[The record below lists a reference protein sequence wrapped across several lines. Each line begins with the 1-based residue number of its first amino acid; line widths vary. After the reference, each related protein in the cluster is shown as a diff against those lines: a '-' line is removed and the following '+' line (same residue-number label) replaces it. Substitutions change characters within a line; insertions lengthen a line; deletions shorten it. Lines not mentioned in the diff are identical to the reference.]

1 MDREYFLLIFFSS
14 LIILSYVFNLI
25 AQKIKVPSVLLLLA
39 TGISIRLLIPDIG
52 DAIQN
57 LGTVLSLV
65 GTLGLILIVLEG
77 SLDLEFSKQ
86 KLPLIGSS
94 FFAAIIILLLT
105 NFLVATV
112 IYKLVPGISFKAS
125 FVNAIPLSIISSAIA
140 IPSVEQIGKN
150 KREFIVYESI
160 FSDVFGILI
169 FNFVVFTENIAP
181 SSFGFL
187 FVDLAIVALIGFI
200 FTALLLYFISKNQLK
215 IRFFILI
222 AVLIL
227 LYTSGKVL
235 HFSSLLIIF
244 IFGIILNNTQ
254 YIPIRWITKFIR
266 IEVLRENIEQFK
278 MITVESAF
286 LIRTIF
292 FFIFGYSLLITNL
305 FDQTLIL
312 TGSLILFI
320 LYGIRF
326 LYLRFLVRANLFP
339 ELFIA
344 PRGLITIILYYSI
357 PDEYS
362 IGLISEGLLFYII
375 LMSSLI
381 MMVGLMLKSET
392 EVDSHVFM
400 GRKEM
405 EFGENIDIDK
415 LEKD

>member
-1 MDREYFLLIFFSS
+1 MENQYFLLIFFSS

-39 TGISIRLLIPDIG
+39 TGIIVRLLVPDI
-52 DAIQN
+52 AIVIQD
-57 LGTVLSLV
+57 LGTILSLV

-77 SLDLEFSKQ
+77 SLELEFSMD

-94 FFAAIIILLLT
+94 FFSAIIILLLT
-105 NFLVATV
+105 NVLVASV
-112 IYKLVPGISFKAS
+112 IYWLVSDISFKAS

-140 IPSVEQIGKN
+140 IPSVEQIGKR

-160 FSDVFGILI
+160 FSDIFGILI
-169 FNFVVFTENIAP
+169 FNFVVFTVKIAP

-187 FVDLAIVALIGFI
+187 FLDLAMVTVLGIA
-200 FTALLLYFISKNQLK
+200 FTFVLLYFISKNQLK
-215 IRFFILI
+215 VRFFILI

-227 LYTSGKVL
+227 LYASGKVL
-235 HFSSLLIIF
+235 HFSSLVIIF
-244 IFGIILNNTQ
+244 IFGLILNNTRF
-254 YIPIRWITKFIR
+254 IPIQWITKYIH
-266 IEVLRENIEQFK
+266 LDLLKENIDQFK

-286 LIRTIF
+286 LIRTFF

-305 FDQTLIL
+305 FDLNLII
-312 TGSLILFI
+312 TGSIILFI
-320 LYGIRF
+320 LYFIRF

-344 PRGLITIILYYSI
+344 PRGLITILLFYSI
-357 PDEYS
+357 PEEYS

-375 LMSSLI
+375 LMSSMI
-381 MMVGLMLKSET
+381 MMLGLMMKSES

-405 EFGENIDIDK
+405 EFGDNIDMDK
-415 LEKD
+415 